1 MKNKDSV
8 FLKNNHDNYEVPR
21 SVLDD
26 ALQQMYKDSI
36 AAKPKKSFRLGLFMT
51 SFSWAISCVVIF
63 CTMFF
68 VVLTVITDDKYYNPD
83 VDIEVISCNYEE
95 LDKTKINSIEE
106 YDRLNQTDYAYFRD
120 YEITESYS
128 LQFEAKDVMV
138 EEYYLYQEIEIIF
151 QALDVDYR
159 INNIH
164 NVKRYD
170 FKTQINNIDFNY
182 THIDNVCYAFY
193 KTKDY
198 KYYFTVKSSDEAL
211 LTEIFTH
218 FFKTSLL

>member
-83 VDIEVISCNYEE
+83 VDTGIVNVRYNE
-95 LDKTKINSIEE
+95 LAKTKISSIEE
-106 YDRLNQTDYAYFRD
+106 YNIVNQTDYAYFRG

-138 EEYYLYQEIEIIF
+138 EEYYLYERTDILIQVVYG
-151 QALDVDYR
+151 DNK

-164 NVKRYD
+164 KVKRYD

-198 KYYFTVKSSDEAL
+198 KYYFTVKSSDETL

>member
-83 VDIEVISCNYEE
+83 VDTGIVNVRYNE
-95 LDKTKINSIEE
+95 LAKTKISSIEE
-106 YDRLNQTDYAYFRD
+106 YNIVNQTDYAYFRG

-138 EEYYLYQEIEIIF
+138 EEYYLYERTDILIQVVYG
-151 QALDVDYR
+151 DNK

-164 NVKRYD
+164 KVKRYD

>member
-26 ALQQMYKDSI
+26 ALKQMCKDSI
-36 AAKPKKSFRLGLFMT
+36 AAKPKKRFRLGLFMT

-83 VDIEVISCNYEE
+83 VDTGIVNVRYDE
-95 LDKTKINSIEE
+95 LAKTKILSIEE
-106 YDRLNQTDYAYFRD
+106 YNIVNQTDYAYFRG
-120 YEITESYS
+120 YEITESNS

-151 QALDVDYR
+151 QTLDVDYR

-182 THIDNVCYAFY
+182 THIDNVCYALY
-193 KTKDY
+193 KMSDY
-198 KYYFTVKSSDEAL
+198 QYYFTVKSSDETL